1 MNIIMSLLLFI
12 FVYLISPIIICGSIV
27 PLAPALYLFGDSLL
41 DSGNNNFLPTI
52 AKANYLPYGS
62 NFAIGPTGRFTNGR
76 TVADF
81 IAEYLGL
88 PYPPPYLSLKGGI
101 SLSGINY
108 ASGSCGILPETG
120 NILGK
125 CITLSEQIN
134 LFERTVETNL
144 AEKLKNRKEVY
155 DHLSKSIYLVAVGS
169 NDYIN
174 NYLAT
179 KYYDTSKLYQPHIF
193 AQLLIHKLSEQFQ
206 RLYKL
211 GARKIVMF
219 GIGPI
224 GCTPPISKT
233 QLHKGDCLEETNQI
247 VSYFNQ
253 RLPSLLSNLTF
264 TLPHSSFVL
273 GHAYSILDAFT
284 NPSTYGLTDA
294 KSPCCNAW
302 ENGTAACIPL
312 TKPCMNPFEHFFWDG
327 YHLTEAMYSYIASA
341 CLNGNKV
348 CTPLNIQEL
357 VKL

>member
-1 MNIIMSLLLFI
+1 MAKLII
-12 FVYLISPIIICGSIV
+12 
-27 PLAPALYLFGDSLL
+27 
-41 DSGNNNFLPTI
+41 TI
-52 AKANYLPYGS
+52 LEIYN
-62 NFAIGPTGRFTNGR
+62 
-76 TVADF
+76 
-81 IAEYLGL
+81 
-88 PYPPPYLSLKGGI
+88 YPPSK
-101 SLSGINY
+101 
-108 ASGSCGILPETG
+108 E
-120 NILGK
+120 
-125 CITLSEQIN
+125 N

-179 KYYDTSKLYQPHIF
+179 KYYDTSKLYQPRIF